1 MSNRKK
7 IVQKET
13 SNSKKK
19 VFSENIDPNKYLSKK
34 PTWKF
39 NRCDLSSPKW
49 SILDSESFSQ
59 DILSKLI
66 SYECMTWAEIQ
77 SSSGGKSHGTNSHFE
92 RICDMSKD
100 VQNRAEYLHLNV
112 DVLFSLRLTGAT
124 RLYGIL
130 DEGVFNIIWF
140 DKHHEIYPSHKSHT

>member
-1 MSNRKK
+1 MSSRKK

-66 SYECMTWAEIQ
+66 SYEGMTWAEIQ
-77 SSSGGKSHGTNSHFE
+77 SSSGGKVMEQIITLREFV
-92 RICDMSKD
+92 ICQKMRKI
-100 VQNRAEYLHLNV
+100 VR
-112 DVLFSLRLTGAT
+112 
-124 RLYGIL
+124 
-130 DEGVFNIIWF
+130 NICI
-140 DKHHEIYPSHKSHT
+140 